1 MHATPAK
8 TSAMTS
14 PPTRARVQTIA
25 YPVITFAGLLY
36 AFYRGYLF
44 PLPERLSTFNHWQVG
59 DWLIDYSGGVVRRGL
74 TGEVFFALVPEGASP
89 IAAVV
94 LTQTLL
100 AAALYVLVGVLY
112 WRTSRGPA
120 WMMLVLSPAFLLF
133 PALDA
138 DGNSRKE
145 LIALIALAIA
155 ALGARTRHAS
165 LTLWIAL
172 PIFAFAVFGHEAL
185 VVFLPGFVY
194 LTLTSPLVR
203 RGWMIASGYF
213 IVGVT
218 AALLA
223 LLRPG
228 DRSMARAI
236 CDTWNTR
243 GITDCGGAL
252 EALGMS
258 ASDMAQVLMTYFPA
272 YWTYLLPT
280 ALALLPLFALRFLPE
295 QRLITVI
302 VVLAVLPLFFIGW
315 DYGRWIFLATAQL
328 SLIALARP
336 DRTRPMQVP
345 LYGALAFILLWG
357 FNHAGQPLND
367 GLIIR
372 WVSSVF
378 G

>member
-1 MHATPAK
+1 MHATPA
-8 TSAMTS
+8 MT
-14 PPTRARVQTIA
+14 PPSTRSRVQTIA
-25 YPVITFAGLLY
+25 YPVITFVGLLY

-44 PLPERLSTFNHWQVG
+44 PLPDRLSTFNHWQVG

-74 TGEVFFALVPEGASP
+74 TGEVFFTLVPEGASP

-100 AAALYVLVGVLY
+100 AATLYVLVGVLY

-138 DGNSRKE
+138 DGNTRKE

-155 ALGARTRHAS
+155 ALGARSRHAS

-172 PIFAFAVFGHEAL
+172 PVFAFAVFGHEAL
-185 VVFLPGFVY
+185 VVLLPAFVY
-194 LTLTSPLVR
+194 LALTSPMVR
-203 RGWMIASGYF
+203 RGWVIVSAYF
-213 IVGVT
+213 IVGGA

-223 LLRPG
+223 VLRPG
-228 DRSMARAI
+228 DMSVAPAV

-258 ASDMAQVLMTYFPA
+258 ASSMTEFLFANYFPG
-272 YWTYLLPT
+272 YWAYLLPA
-280 ALALLPLFALRFLPE
+280 ALASLPFFALRVLPK

-302 VVLAVLPLFFIGW
+302 VIVAVMPLFFVGW

-336 DRTRPMQVP
+336 YRTQPMQVP

-367 GLIIR
+367 GLLVR
-372 WVSSVF
+372 WMSSIF

>member
-1 MHATPAK
+1 M
-8 TSAMTS
+8 
-14 PPTRARVQTIA
+14 RARVQTIA

-59 DWLIDYSGGVVRRGL
+59 DWLIDYSGGIVRRGL
-74 TGEVFFALVPEGASP
+74 TGEVFLAFTPEGSTP
-89 IAAVV
+89 LTMVV

-112 WRTSRGPA
+112 WRTQRGPA

-133 PALDA
+133 PALDS
-138 DGNSRKE
+138 DGNTRKE

-155 ALGARTRHAS
+155 ALGARSRHAS

-172 PIFAFAVFGHEAL
+172 PIFTFAVFGHEAL
-185 VVFLPGFVY
+185 VVTLPAFVY
-194 LTLTSPLVR
+194 LALTSAQVR
-203 RGWMIASGYF
+203 RGWLIVGGYFLASG
-213 IVGVT
+213 G

-223 LLRPG
+223 ILRPG
-228 DRSMARAI
+228 TPSVARAV
-236 CDTWNTR
+236 CETWNAR
-243 GITDCGGAL
+243 GINDCGGAL

-258 ASDMAQVLMTYFPA
+258 ASDMTRVLADYFPG
-272 YWTYLLPT
+272 YWAYLLPA
-280 ALALLPLFALRFLPE
+280 ALALLPFFALRFLPG
-295 QRLITVI
+295 QRLITMIVI
-302 VVLAVLPLFFIGW
+302 VAVLPLFFIGW
-315 DYGRWIFLATAQL
+315 DYGRWIFLAVAQL

-357 FNHAGQPLND
+357 FNHAGQPTND
-367 GLIIR
+367 GLLIR
-372 WVSSVF
+372 WMSSIF